1 MSFVFFSFSESAASL
16 VQLVY
21 PSLMIKDTSGP
32 TWDFPK
38 TWSKNHSIVSLW
50 YLICSTYFYEMI
62 NWMRK
67 WTNNDLLEYYSEEF
81 CKEGASSSTK
91 VLIYS
96 IIFLRITRLISWHW
110 KRTPVSGRSDL
121 KKKKRKTCH
130 KTLRRMVTKHIS
142 KLGSLSKRVKED
154 TEGLN
159 NISSIVIQ
167 GEEQSAKTNQ

>member
-1 MSFVFFSFSESAASL
+1 MSFVFFSFSESGASL

-67 WTNNDLLEYYSEEF
+67 WTNNDLLKYYSEEF

-121 KKKKRKTCH
+121 KKKKKKDLPQNTE
-130 KTLRRMVTKHIS
+130 KNGNKAYFKVGQSIKKGKRRYGRT
-142 KLGSLSKRVKED
+142 
-154 TEGLN
+154 
-159 NISSIVIQ
+159 Q
-167 GEEQSAKTNQ
+167 